1 MCLEMMAFRILPPN
15 FGSSLYVW
23 GSIISVFLL
32 GLTLGYFFGGMAA
45 DRRPYLAAL
54 GLVILLA
61 GLLVPPIPRFQ
72 QPLAEWMLARVPN
85 ERWAALLYTLFLFGP
100 STMLLGTVSPYA
112 VRLSSREVQRVGNV
126 AGRLYA
132 LSTAG
137 SIFGTLFTAFYW
149 MDVAGIHAI
158 TACTG
163 WALVGLGAVL
173 VAAAGLQSRAASSSG
188 RRVVAVVSL
197 VLLPVGARAQSLG
210 HPQGAEGHPTHL
222 RWVPARCA
230 GTRVPLRLAWA
241 EEGHVVFRQDTMYHH
256 ISVQDSGPW
265 RELKFDRSSQSG
277 MLKADPLRSM
287 YAYTDGFHLAA
298 IYRPAMKRVLFI
310 GGGAATGPKQF
321 LAFYP
326 GVQVDVAE
334 IDPAV
339 MTVAERYF
347 DFKPD
352 ARTAVSIRDG
362 RRFLMTTRN
371 SYDAIIVDAYYAD
384 SIPFHV
390 TTVEFMRLVKRR
402 LEPGGVAI
410 FNIIGSMTGSNSQL
424 VRSEYKTILQAFRS
438 CAVFPILETGEE
450 PHDYSSTEVRNVLLV
465 ATEAPLAPAEVRRR
479 AAPIRN
485 PRLPHLHEITAAFD
499 GRSLPTRDVP
509 LLSDDFAPVDRMIPV
524 P

>member
-32 GLTLGYFFGGMAA
+32 GLTLGYYFGGVAA
-45 DRRPYLAAL
+45 DRWPFLSSL

-61 GLLVPPIPRFQ
+61 VLLVPPIPRFQ
-72 QPLAEWMLARVPN
+72 QPLAEWMLMHVPN
-85 ERWAALLYTLFLFGP
+85 ERWAALLYALFLFGP

-112 VRLSSREVQRVGNV
+112 VRLTSRDVQRVGNV

-158 TACTG
+158 TACIG
-163 WALVGLGAVL
+163 WALVALGAAL
-173 VAAAGLQSRAASSSG
+173 LTAAAAQTRLRRRGGRRGIAVAALLLFPGL
-188 RRVVAVVSL
+188 
-197 VLLPVGARAQSLG
+197 ARAQG
-210 HPQGAEGHPTHL
+210 
-222 RWVPARCA
+222 R
-230 GTRVPLRLAWA
+230 
-241 EEGHVVFRQDTMYHH
+241 VVFRQDTMYHH
-256 ISVQDSGPW
+256 ISVEDTGPW

-277 MLKADPLRSM
+277 MRKADPLRSM
-287 YAYTDGFHLAA
+287 YPYTDGFHLAP
-298 IYRPAMKRVLFI
+298 IYRPGLKRVLFI

-339 MTVAERYF
+339 IAVAQRYF

-352 ARTAVSIRDG
+352 ARTAVTIRDG
-362 RRFLMTTRN
+362 RRFLITTRN
-371 SYDAIIVDAYYAD
+371 LYDAIIVDAYYAD

-390 TTVEFMRLVKRR
+390 TTVEFMRLVKQR
-402 LEPGGVAI
+402 LAPGGVAI
-410 FNIIGSMTGSNSQL
+410 FNMIGSMTGRNSQL
-424 VRSEYKTILQAFRS
+424 VRSEYKTILAAFRS
-438 CAVFPILETGEE
+438 CAVFPILEEGEQ
-450 PHDYSSTEVRNVLLV
+450 PRGFSPTEVRNVLLV
-465 ATEAPLAPAEVRRR
+465 ASDAPLAPAEVRRR
-479 AAPIRN
+479 AAAVKN
-485 PRLPHLHEITAAFD
+485 SRLPHLHEIAAAFD
-499 GRSLPTRDVP
+499 GRPLPTADVP
-509 LLSDDFAPVDRMIPV
+509 LLSDDFAPVDRLIPV

>member
-72 QPLAEWMLARVPN
+72 QPLAEWMLGHIPN
-85 ERWAALLYTLFLFGP
+85 ERWAALLYSLFLFGP
-100 STMLLGTVSPYA
+100 STMLLGMVSPYA
-112 VRLSSREVQRVGNV
+112 IRLSSRDVQRVGHV

-149 MDVAGIHAI
+149 MDVAGIHTI
-158 TACTG
+158 TACIG
-163 WALVGLGAVL
+163 WALAGLGAAL
-173 VAAAGLQSRAASSSG
+173 LGVAAVQVRQQRPSERAVIAL
-188 RRVVAVVSL
+188 ATL
-197 VLLPVGARAQSLG
+197 LLLPAGARAQSQG
-210 HPQGAEGHPTHL
+210 HPQGAEGHPQ
-222 RWVPARCA
+222 
-230 GTRVPLRLAWA
+230 GVPLLVRA
-241 EEGHVVFRQDTMYHH
+241 EGHVVFRQDTMYHH

-287 YAYTDGFHLAA
+287 YAYTDGFHLAS
-298 IYRPAMKRVLFI
+298 IYRPGLKRVLFI

-339 MTVAERYF
+339 ITVAERYF
-347 DFKPD
+347 AFKPD
-352 ARTAVSIRDG
+352 ARTAVTIRDG
-362 RRFLMTTRN
+362 RRFLMTTGN

-390 TTVEFMRLVKRR
+390 TTVEFMRLLKRR
-402 LEPGGVAI
+402 LAPGGVAI
-410 FNIIGSMTGSNSQL
+410 FNIIGSMRGSNSQL

-438 CAVFPILETGEE
+438 CAVFPILETGEQ
-450 PHDYSSTEVRNVLLV
+450 PNDYSPTEVRNVLLV
-465 ATEAPLAPAEVRRR
+465 ATEEPLAPAEVRRR
-479 AAPIRN
+479 VGTVKN
-485 PRLPHLHEITAAFD
+485 PRLPHLHEIAAAFD
-499 GRSLPTRDVP
+499 GQPLPTRDVP
-509 LLSDDFAPVDRMIPV
+509 LLSDDFAPVDRLIPV